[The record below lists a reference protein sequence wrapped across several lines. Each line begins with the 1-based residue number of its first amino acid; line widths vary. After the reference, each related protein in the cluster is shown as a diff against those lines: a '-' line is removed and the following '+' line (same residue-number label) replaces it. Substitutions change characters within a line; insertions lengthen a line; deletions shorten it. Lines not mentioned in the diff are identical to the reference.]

1 MKALSILRVEILKVQ
16 KSKILFITVGFF
28 ILIPLMMA
36 LMMFVSKN
44 PDIAAKLGLFGTK
57 AKMFNENDWTGFGT
71 VIIQSMASVGFIGY
85 GFVTS
90 WVFGREHAERTFK
103 DMLSLPVSRAS
114 IVYSKM
120 AIVILWCLML
130 TVVLFIATLMFG
142 SMLGLPGFS
151 NDFVVHFS
159 KMFFMTAFLTLLLNP
174 LIAFLAGYSN
184 GIVAPLGFM
193 IVTLIMAN
201 FAGLLG
207 LGPYFPWSI
216 PGLYSVASTDPG
228 LQLHTTSYII
238 LISTFMAGLLAT
250 LYWWKNADHH

>member
-90 WVFGREHAERTFK
+90 WVFGREHSDRTFK
-103 DMLSLPVSRAS
+103 DMLSLPVSRS
-114 IVYSKM
+114 LIVYAKM
-120 AIVILWCLML
+120 TVAFIWCLML
-130 TVVLFIATLMFG
+130 SAILFLASLLFGLM
-142 SMLGLPGFS
+142 LDLPGLT
-151 NDFVVHFS
+151 NQVAVHFS
-159 KMFFMTAFLTLLLNP
+159 KMFFMTSVLTLLLNP
-174 LIAFLAGYSN
+174 LIAFLSGYSN

-207 LGPYFPWSI
+207 IGPYFPWSI
-216 PGLYSVASTDPG
+216 PGLYSVASHDPG
-228 LQLHTTSYII
+228 LQLHFSSYMI
-238 LISTFMAGLLAT
+238 LAVTFFIGMAGT
-250 LYWWKNADHH
+250 LYWWKNADHK

>member
-36 LMMFVSKN
+36 LMMFVAKN

-85 GFVTS
+85 GFVTA
-90 WVFGREHAERTFK
+90 WVFGREHSDRTFK
-103 DMLSLPVSRAS
+103 DMLSLPVSRS
-114 IVYSKM
+114 TIVYAKLT
-120 AIVILWCLML
+120 VVCLWCLLLTAVLYLAGIAFGLML
-130 TVVLFIATLMFG
+130 D
-142 SMLGLPGFS
+142 LPGLTNEFA
-151 NDFVVHFS
+151 VHFS
-159 KMFFMTAFLTLLLNP
+159 KMLFMTALLTLLLNP
-174 LIAFLAGYSN
+174 LIAFLSGYSN

-207 LGPYFPWSI
+207 IGPYFPWSI
-216 PGLYSVASTDPG
+216 PGLYSVASNVPG
-228 LQLHTTSYII
+228 LQLNIASYII
-238 LISTFMAGLLAT
+238 LGATFMAGLLAT
-250 LYWWKNADHH
+250 LNWWKFADHH